1 MKNNLISALAMG
13 LLALSS
19 CSVQTELPVYMD
31 ESRDIDER
39 VADALSRM
47 TMEEKVAI
55 LHAQSKF
62 SHLEYNVLESP
73 NSGAPTGLT
82 ASVRK

>member
-19 CSVQTELPVYMD
+19 CSVKTELPVYMD

-62 SHLEYNVLESP
+62 SSP
-73 NSGAPTGLT
+73 G
-82 ASVRK
+82 V